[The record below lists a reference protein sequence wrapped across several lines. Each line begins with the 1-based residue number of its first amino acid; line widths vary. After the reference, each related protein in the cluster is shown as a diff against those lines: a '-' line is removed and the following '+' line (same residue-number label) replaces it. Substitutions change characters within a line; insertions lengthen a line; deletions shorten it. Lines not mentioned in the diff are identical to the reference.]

1 MKRVLVSL
9 VIFLLLGGFSVYG
22 TYIVTAN
29 GNALSDMLDTA
40 ILQAES
46 GDMEAAHA
54 TAKEIEDS
62 FVAVEKRLSY
72 FIDHSVISQLGVD
85 ISQLYYLAEADDP
98 SEFCAHCRSAKIT
111 VTHIIDSGR
120 LTLPN
125 IL

>member
-1 MKRVLVSL
+1 MKRVLISL
-9 VIFLLLGGFSVYG
+9 AIILLLGGFSVYG
-22 TYIVTAN
+22 TYVITTD

-40 ILQAES
+40 ISQAES
-46 GDMEAAHA
+46 GDMEAAHD
-54 TAKEIEDS
+54 TARAIEDS

-72 FIDHSVISQLGVD
+72 FIDHSIISQLGVD

-111 VTHIIDSGR
+111 VTHIIDSER
-120 LTLPN
+120 PTLPN